1 MSDHSLQLQ
10 KTIFDVLSGDNNL
23 TSTLGASVYNKFC
36 CESYDFVPD
45 NSAFPYV
52 KLGEETAVDNGTK
65 TLQGNEHT
73 LVIHSFSRYRGSKE
87 IKEIMSRIYALL
99 HESSLSVSG
108 ASLVNMRFEF
118 SDVIKENDGRT
129 SHGLQRFRAVVFDS

>member
-1 MSDHSLQLQ
+1 MSDHSLALQ
-10 KTIFDVLSGDNNL
+10 KTVFDTLDGD
-23 TSTLGASVYNKFC
+23 STLQSLVTDVF
-36 CESYDFVPD
+36 DFVPE
-45 NSAFPYV
+45 NTAFPYV
-52 KLGEETAVDNGTK
+52 KIGEETATDNGTK

>member
-23 TSTLGASVYNKFC
+23 TSTLGASV
-36 CESYDFVPD
+36 YDFVPD

-87 IKEIMSRIYALL
+87 IKQIMSRIYALL